1 MANAILIHCKEMRL
15 TVNVSKMD
23 LSVLLSNTNYELMN
37 MLVEYG
43 AFFDRNE
50 RSIEAEKMTF
60 KELQVLPVRDVGDD
74 GTESIDSLQQALE
87 QQLGGNR
94 NRYNNSNVTG
104 TGFRRGGSEFGS
116 MSVSTKGP
124 SPFSPKSKGEAYGKA
139 VANLDQTM
147 NSMKSRM

>member
-15 TVNVSKMD
+15 TVNISKMD

-74 GTESIDSLQQALE
+74 GTESIDSLQ
-87 QQLGGNR
+87 
-94 NRYNNSNVTG
+94 
-104 TGFRRGGSEFGS
+104 
-116 MSVSTKGP
+116 
-124 SPFSPKSKGEAYGKA
+124 
-139 VANLDQTM
+139 
-147 NSMKSRM
+147 